1 MAQVLK
7 NDLEY
12 DNVCVVHGDDDYNK
26 NLAMAFENA
35 ALDPTLD
42 IEVVKSIETYE
53 KPSEKQAADAI
64 NILKDATCRVV
75 FFSLHPSSAVPI
87 MRQASAA
94 GIMGPESGWL
104 WVVPDAITV
113 GVEDIKTSMQE
124 SVEYCDAGGEV
135 DDCDKD
141 FVITTEGAPADL
153 LVGMMGFLPLS
164 PSGDAR
170 DTFLAS
176 YNALPNTVGR

>member
-7 NDLEY
+7 NDLDY

-26 NLAMAFENA
+26 NLAMAFAEA

-42 IEVVKSIETYE
+42 ITVVKTIETTV
-53 KPSEKQAADAI
+53 KPTEKQAADAI

-75 FFSLHPSSAVPI
+75 FFSLHPSSAVPV

-113 GVEDIKTSMQE
+113 GVEDIKTDMQ
-124 SVEYCDAGGEV
+124 VEVSYCDAGGEV
-135 DDCDKD
+135 DDCDAD